1 MRDSFIFIDGKPT
14 IKEKMDKKQLL
25 LTYFLYP
32 LWQLPYHNL
41 LVDTVLFVATIWR
54 AVFVSMPGKPDNMG
68 LSGRILFS
76 VSLAIQ
82 PTGGPVFGMAA
93 W

>member
-1 MRDSFIFIDGKPT
+1 
-14 IKEKMDKKQLL
+14 MDKKQLL

-54 AVFVSMPGKPDNMG
+54 AVFVSMPGNPDNMG
-68 LSGRILFS
+68 LSGLFLFS

-82 PTGGPVFGMAA
+82 ISSKPNLGMAA